1 MILILFIYLKELNFT
16 HNICNNLLFKDK
28 IIVGI
33 CAGMQILFNSSEEGK
48 EEGLNLISGKVKK
61 FNSNSDKQRW
71 IFMLYESPAHSSDF
85 SNLNNFY
92 NLSSTYKIE
101 SDFPGFYESG

>member
-1 MILILFIYLKELNFT
+1 
-16 HNICNNLLFKDK
+16 
-28 IIVGI
+28 
-33 CAGMQILFNSSEEGK
+33 
-48 EEGLNLISGKVKK
+48 
-61 FNSNSDKQRW
+61 
-71 IFMLYESPAHSSDF
+71 MLYESPAHSSDF